1 MKVVVQRSKKSSVSV
16 SEKIVNEIDNGM
28 VLLVSF
34 TQGDTID
41 NILKMTKKIAN
52 LRIFDDENGVMNKS
66 ILDVGGEI
74 LSISQFTL
82 YGDTTKGNRPSYV
95 KALNGEEAIKL
106 YETFN
111 EEMNKYVLT
120 KPGIFGAEMMVNI
133 SNDGPVTLIMELK
146 MKKFL
151 NKYKTVFTY
160 LLSSGLSFI
169 VDIISFSIILYFIK
183 DRFLDAI
190 LLSSYV
196 ARAISSVV
204 NYIVNKKYVFKNEKK
219 RNYKAF
225 IEYFLLVIINIT
237 ISGLLVTKVY
247 NYIHLNATFIKVI
260 IDSIIFVI
268 NYFLQKLVIFKK

>member
-106 YETFN
+106 YETYN
-111 EEMNKYVLT
+111 EEMNKYVVT

-133 SNDGPVTLIMELK
+133 SNDGPVTLIME
-146 MKKFL
+146 F
-151 NKYKTVFTY
+151 
-160 LLSSGLSFI
+160 
-169 VDIISFSIILYFIK
+169 
-183 DRFLDAI
+183 
-190 LLSSYV
+190 
-196 ARAISSVV
+196 
-204 NYIVNKKYVFKNEKK
+204 
-219 RNYKAF
+219 
-225 IEYFLLVIINIT
+225 
-237 ISGLLVTKVY
+237 
-247 NYIHLNATFIKVI
+247 
-260 IDSIIFVI
+260 
-268 NYFLQKLVIFKK
+268 

>member
-16 SEKIVNEIDNGM
+16 SEKIVNEINNGM

-133 SNDGPVTLIMELK
+133 SNDGPVTLIME
-146 MKKFL
+146 F
-151 NKYKTVFTY
+151 
-160 LLSSGLSFI
+160 
-169 VDIISFSIILYFIK
+169 
-183 DRFLDAI
+183 
-190 LLSSYV
+190 
-196 ARAISSVV
+196 
-204 NYIVNKKYVFKNEKK
+204 
-219 RNYKAF
+219 
-225 IEYFLLVIINIT
+225 
-237 ISGLLVTKVY
+237 
-247 NYIHLNATFIKVI
+247 
-260 IDSIIFVI
+260 
-268 NYFLQKLVIFKK
+268 

>member
-1 MKVVVQRSKKSSVSV
+1 M
-16 SEKIVNEIDNGM
+16 
-28 VLLVSF
+28 
-34 TQGDTID
+34 
-41 NILKMTKKIAN
+41 KKI
-52 LRIFDDENGVMNKS
+52 
-66 ILDVGGEI
+66 
-74 LSISQFTL
+74 
-82 YGDTTKGNRPSYV
+82 
-95 KALNGEEAIKL
+95 
-106 YETFN
+106 
-111 EEMNKYVLT
+111 
-120 KPGIFGAEMMVNI
+120 
-133 SNDGPVTLIMELK
+133 
-146 MKKFL
+146 L
-151 NKYKTVFTY
+151 NKYKTIFTY

-183 DRFLDAI
+183 DRFVDAI

-260 IDSIIFVI
+260 IDSIIFII

>member
-34 TQGDTID
+34 TQGDTIN

-52 LRIFDDENGVMNKS
+52 LRIFDDEEGVMNKS

-82 YGDTTKGNRPSYV
+82 YGDTTKGNRPSYM

-111 EEMNKYVLT
+111 EEMNKYVVT

-133 SNDGPVTLIMELK
+133 SNDGPITLIME
-146 MKKFL
+146 F
-151 NKYKTVFTY
+151 
-160 LLSSGLSFI
+160 
-169 VDIISFSIILYFIK
+169 
-183 DRFLDAI
+183 
-190 LLSSYV
+190 
-196 ARAISSVV
+196 
-204 NYIVNKKYVFKNEKK
+204 
-219 RNYKAF
+219 
-225 IEYFLLVIINIT
+225 
-237 ISGLLVTKVY
+237 
-247 NYIHLNATFIKVI
+247 
-260 IDSIIFVI
+260 
-268 NYFLQKLVIFKK
+268 

>member
-111 EEMNKYVLT
+111 EEMNKYVVT

-133 SNDGPVTLIMELK
+133 SNDGPITLIME
-146 MKKFL
+146 F
-151 NKYKTVFTY
+151 
-160 LLSSGLSFI
+160 
-169 VDIISFSIILYFIK
+169 
-183 DRFLDAI
+183 
-190 LLSSYV
+190 
-196 ARAISSVV
+196 
-204 NYIVNKKYVFKNEKK
+204 
-219 RNYKAF
+219 
-225 IEYFLLVIINIT
+225 
-237 ISGLLVTKVY
+237 
-247 NYIHLNATFIKVI
+247 
-260 IDSIIFVI
+260 
-268 NYFLQKLVIFKK
+268 

>member
-1 MKVVVQRSKKSSVSV
+1 MK
-16 SEKIVNEIDNGM
+16 N
-28 VLLVSF
+28 
-34 TQGDTID
+34 
-41 NILKMTKKIAN
+41 
-52 LRIFDDENGVMNKS
+52 
-66 ILDVGGEI
+66 
-74 LSISQFTL
+74 
-82 YGDTTKGNRPSYV
+82 
-95 KALNGEEAIKL
+95 
-106 YETFN
+106 
-111 EEMNKYVLT
+111 
-120 KPGIFGAEMMVNI
+120 
-133 SNDGPVTLIMELK
+133 
-146 MKKFL
+146 FL

-183 DRFLDAI
+183 DKFVDAI

-247 NYIHLNATFIKVI
+247 NYIYLNATFIKVI
-260 IDSIIFVI
+260 IDSIIFII
-268 NYFLQKLVIFKK
+268 NYFLQKLVIFGKN

>member
-52 LRIFDDENGVMNKS
+52 LRIFDDEEGVMNKS

-82 YGDTTKGNRPSYV
+82 YGDTTKGNRPSYM

-106 YETFN
+106 YKSFN
-111 EEMNKYVLT
+111 EEMNKYVVT

-133 SNDGPVTLIMELK
+133 SNDGPITLIME
-146 MKKFL
+146 F
-151 NKYKTVFTY
+151 
-160 LLSSGLSFI
+160 
-169 VDIISFSIILYFIK
+169 
-183 DRFLDAI
+183 
-190 LLSSYV
+190 
-196 ARAISSVV
+196 
-204 NYIVNKKYVFKNEKK
+204 
-219 RNYKAF
+219 
-225 IEYFLLVIINIT
+225 
-237 ISGLLVTKVY
+237 
-247 NYIHLNATFIKVI
+247 
-260 IDSIIFVI
+260 
-268 NYFLQKLVIFKK
+268 

>member
-1 MKVVVQRSKKSSVSV
+1 
-16 SEKIVNEIDNGM
+16 
-28 VLLVSF
+28 
-34 TQGDTID
+34 
-41 NILKMTKKIAN
+41 
-52 LRIFDDENGVMNKS
+52 
-66 ILDVGGEI
+66 
-74 LSISQFTL
+74 
-82 YGDTTKGNRPSYV
+82 
-95 KALNGEEAIKL
+95 
-106 YETFN
+106 
-111 EEMNKYVLT
+111 
-120 KPGIFGAEMMVNI
+120 
-133 SNDGPVTLIMELK
+133 

-151 NKYKTVFTY
+151 NKYKTIFTY

-183 DRFLDAI
+183 NRFTNAI

-260 IDSIIFVI
+260 IDSIIFII
-268 NYFLQKLVIFKK
+268 NYFLQKLVIFRKN

>member
-1 MKVVVQRSKKSSVSV
+1 MK
-16 SEKIVNEIDNGM
+16 N
-28 VLLVSF
+28 
-34 TQGDTID
+34 
-41 NILKMTKKIAN
+41 
-52 LRIFDDENGVMNKS
+52 
-66 ILDVGGEI
+66 
-74 LSISQFTL
+74 
-82 YGDTTKGNRPSYV
+82 
-95 KALNGEEAIKL
+95 
-106 YETFN
+106 
-111 EEMNKYVLT
+111 
-120 KPGIFGAEMMVNI
+120 
-133 SNDGPVTLIMELK
+133 
-146 MKKFL
+146 FL

-183 DRFLDAI
+183 DRFVDAI

-260 IDSIIFVI
+260 IDFIIFII
-268 NYFLQKLVIFKK
+268 NYFLQKLVIFRKN

>member
-1 MKVVVQRSKKSSVSV
+1 M
-16 SEKIVNEIDNGM
+16 
-28 VLLVSF
+28 
-34 TQGDTID
+34 
-41 NILKMTKKIAN
+41 KKI
-52 LRIFDDENGVMNKS
+52 
-66 ILDVGGEI
+66 
-74 LSISQFTL
+74 
-82 YGDTTKGNRPSYV
+82 
-95 KALNGEEAIKL
+95 
-106 YETFN
+106 
-111 EEMNKYVLT
+111 
-120 KPGIFGAEMMVNI
+120 
-133 SNDGPVTLIMELK
+133 
-146 MKKFL
+146 L
-151 NKYKTVFTY
+151 NKYKTIFTY
-160 LLSSGLSFI
+160 LLSSGLSFV
-169 VDIISFSIILYFIK
+169 VDIISFSVILYFIK
-183 DRFLDAI
+183 DRFVDAI

>member
-1 MKVVVQRSKKSSVSV
+1 MK
-16 SEKIVNEIDNGM
+16 N
-28 VLLVSF
+28 
-34 TQGDTID
+34 
-41 NILKMTKKIAN
+41 
-52 LRIFDDENGVMNKS
+52 
-66 ILDVGGEI
+66 
-74 LSISQFTL
+74 
-82 YGDTTKGNRPSYV
+82 
-95 KALNGEEAIKL
+95 
-106 YETFN
+106 
-111 EEMNKYVLT
+111 
-120 KPGIFGAEMMVNI
+120 
-133 SNDGPVTLIMELK
+133 
-146 MKKFL
+146 FL

-183 DRFLDAI
+183 DRFVDAI

-196 ARAISSVV
+196 ARVISSVV

-260 IDSIIFVI
+260 IDSIIFII
-268 NYFLQKLVIFKK
+268 NYFLQKLVIFKKNENYKVLWHIVVFIIVKLKSI

>member
-1 MKVVVQRSKKSSVSV
+1 
-16 SEKIVNEIDNGM
+16 
-28 VLLVSF
+28 
-34 TQGDTID
+34 
-41 NILKMTKKIAN
+41 
-52 LRIFDDENGVMNKS
+52 
-66 ILDVGGEI
+66 
-74 LSISQFTL
+74 
-82 YGDTTKGNRPSYV
+82 
-95 KALNGEEAIKL
+95 
-106 YETFN
+106 
-111 EEMNKYVLT
+111 
-120 KPGIFGAEMMVNI
+120 
-133 SNDGPVTLIMELK
+133 

-183 DRFLDAI
+183 DRFVDAI

-260 IDSIIFVI
+260 IDSIIFVV
-268 NYFLQKLVIFKK
+268 NYFLQKLIIFSKN

>member
-1 MKVVVQRSKKSSVSV
+1 MK
-16 SEKIVNEIDNGM
+16 I
-28 VLLVSF
+28 
-34 TQGDTID
+34 
-41 NILKMTKKIAN
+41 
-52 LRIFDDENGVMNKS
+52 
-66 ILDVGGEI
+66 
-74 LSISQFTL
+74 
-82 YGDTTKGNRPSYV
+82 
-95 KALNGEEAIKL
+95 
-106 YETFN
+106 
-111 EEMNKYVLT
+111 
-120 KPGIFGAEMMVNI
+120 
-133 SNDGPVTLIMELK
+133 
-146 MKKFL
+146 FL
-151 NKYKTVFTY
+151 NKYKTIFTY

-183 DRFLDAI
+183 DKFVDAI

-260 IDSIIFVI
+260 IDYIIFII
-268 NYFLQKLVIFKK
+268 NYFLQKLVIFRKN

>member
-1 MKVVVQRSKKSSVSV
+1 
-16 SEKIVNEIDNGM
+16 
-28 VLLVSF
+28 
-34 TQGDTID
+34 
-41 NILKMTKKIAN
+41 
-52 LRIFDDENGVMNKS
+52 
-66 ILDVGGEI
+66 
-74 LSISQFTL
+74 
-82 YGDTTKGNRPSYV
+82 
-95 KALNGEEAIKL
+95 
-106 YETFN
+106 
-111 EEMNKYVLT
+111 
-120 KPGIFGAEMMVNI
+120 
-133 SNDGPVTLIMELK
+133 

-247 NYIHLNATFIKVI
+247 NYIHLNATFITVI